1 MRDKGSDE
9 VLLSKKITVKKYK
22 ELVSKQ
28 DKEEIA
34 QFIFERFHERYI
46 APLKSIP
53 NKKKNGFCIMANCCL
68 MIEALESFYQGWEVT
83 SGRSR
88 EAFENFFNRVKEFRD
103 LKDCSSEFYEHIR
116 CGILHQAETT
126 GGWRIIRKGPL
137 FDSNK
142 LAINATE
149 FLNRLEKYLKKYS
162 DNLRSSKWNDVI
174 WKNLRKK
181 MDSVIKNC
189 ERRQIICRTRHLL
202 LFKGSG
208 ITAMSLGMMG

>member
-1 MRDKGSDE
+1 MRDKGSDK

-34 QFIFERFHERYI
+34 QFVFERFHERYI

-53 NKKKNGFCIMANCCL
+53 KKKKNGFCIMANCCL
-68 MIEALESFYQGWEVT
+68 MIEALESFYQGWEDT

-88 EAFENFFNRVKEFRD
+88 EAFKNFFERVEEFRD
-103 LKDCSSEFYEHIR
+103 LKDCSSEFYKHIR

-137 FDSNK
+137 FDSNN
-142 LAINATE
+142 LTINATA
-149 FLNRLEKYLKKYS
+149 FLNGLEKYLNNYS
-162 DNLRSSKWNDVI
+162 DNLRSSKRNDEI

-181 MDSVIKNC
+181 MDIVIKNC
-189 ERRQIICRTRHLL
+189 ERS
-202 LFKGSG
+202 K
-208 ITAMSLGMMG
+208 